1 MSDSGRRAEI
11 IGWGMYAPE
20 RVVTNDDLSHVL
32 DTSDQW
38 IRERTGIERRHWAGA
53 GQATAAMAIAA
64 ARDALSVADADPHDI
79 GLVLVATM
87 TPDYPM
93 PSTACLVQDALG
105 AIHAGALDMNAGCS
119 GFVYALTVA
128 SSAIVSGEQDMV
140 LVIGAETMTSMVDM
154 QDRSTAVLF
163 GDGAGAVLLRV
174 SEGPAG
180 VLATWLGADGSG
192 GDMLMVAAGG
202 SALPASA
209 DTIANRL
216 HYLNMEGN
224 QVFRF
229 ATRIVPRAIEQVVS
243 RAGLEMDDVDWIIPH
258 QANTRIIEAAAK
270 RLGVDASRFYL
281 NLQEY
286 GNTSAAS
293 IPIAL
298 CEAVRNGSVQPG
310 QNLVLVGFGA
320 GLTWASALLKWGP
333 SVREAKAVFYR
344 RWWRWLVYSTAAA
357 NTRWRRLSRVA
368 IDRIWRLTTGRGH
381 SGEDQPD

>member
-1 MSDSGRRAEI
+1 
-11 IGWGMYAPE
+11 MYAPE

-53 GQATAAMAIAA
+53 GQATADMAIAA
-64 ARDALSVADADPHDI
+64 AREALSAADADPHEI

-87 TPDYPM
+87 TPDYPA
-93 PSTACLVQDALG
+93 PSTACLVQNALG
-105 AIHAGALDMNAGCS
+105 AIHAGALDVNAGCS
-119 GFVYALTVA
+119 GFVYALSVA
-128 SSAIVSGEQDMV
+128 NSAIVAGEQDMV

-163 GDGAGAVLLRV
+163 GDGAGALLLRATG
-174 SEGPAG
+174 GPAG

-202 SALPASA
+202 SALPAST
-209 DTIANRL
+209 DTVANRL

-229 ATRIVPRAIEQVVS
+229 ATRILPRAIEQVVS
-243 RAGLEMDDVDWIIPH
+243 RAGLALEDVDWIIPH

-293 IPIAL
+293 IPLAL
-298 CEAVRNGSVQPG
+298 CEAVRNGSIQPG

-320 GLTWASALLKWGP
+320 GLTWASAMLKWGP
-333 SVREAKAVFYR
+333 SVLEARAVFYR

-368 IDRIWRLTTGRGH
+368 LERLRRPGVGRARRDQ
-381 SGEDQPD
+381 EDAD